1 MDPLV
6 FGGGGELNRGE
17 EEMGGGGL
25 KGEDEEGGGGGLNGE
40 DVKGGGLLMAV
51 VCGE

>member
-17 EEMGGGGL
+17 EEMGGGEL
-25 KGEDEEGGGGGLNGE
+25 KGGDEDGGGGGLNGE
-40 DVKGGGLLMAV
+40 DVKGGLLMAV